1 MTENA
6 KISAW
11 LSSNVKNYYEGVELI
26 AEFGSQTMAAS
37 YRNASP
43 RFMLPQVIALL
54 RRLANS
60 KQRPT
65 DKPQQPPQ
73 DKPQQPPQDKPQ
85 IPEVVR
91 TAKNLLHSLYLS
103 MVSYHNA
110 LLSLGDENTDEK
122 IKARV
127 EIFKARQ
134 PYIDSFCELDALVK
148 DYFATLEVPA
158 RLQELVD
165 ILTKPQQDPLP
176 PSDGTKYGEFSDY
189 ELAKEYKRIKSR
201 INRSINKLR
210 FSVTRVM
217 KELNPLPDGPLRK
230 QVESELASYRAELKQ
245 IIVEQRKRG
254 LIK

>member
-1 MTENA
+1 MADTK
-6 KISAW
+6 KILDW
-11 LSSNVKNYYEGVELI
+11 LGQNVKNYHEGVELI
-26 AEFGSQTMAAS
+26 AEFGSPTMAAS

-43 RFMLPQVIALL
+43 RFMLPQVTALL
-54 RRLANS
+54 RRLANAP
-60 KQRPT
+60 KRPI
-65 DKPQQPPQ
+65 DKP
-73 DKPQQPPQDKPQ
+73 KQPPQDKPQ

-91 TAKNLLHSLYLS
+91 TAKNLLHTLYLS

-110 LLSLGDENTDEK
+110 LLSLGDENSDDK

-165 ILTKPQQDPLP
+165 ILTKPNPDPKSEQSSFKY
-176 PSDGTKYGEFSDY
+176 SDFTEY

-230 QVESELASYRAELKQ
+230 QVESELAAYRAELKQ